1 MTNKSEKMKLIFYK
15 EESADDEYWI
25 AYFIV
30 ISKSL
35 SNFLDLDYIKKFGNY
50 DDRFIFKMGC
60 ISDSFP
66 KYLEDNEIEYTE
78 LCYEIPFR
86 IDDGEECLGKR
97 FDGPNYIGEIWLEDE
112 LKKYEIAFSNNL

>member
-15 EESADDEYWI
+15 EESADDECWI

-35 SNFLDLDYIKKFGNY
+35 SKFLDLDYIKKIGTY
-50 DDRFIFKMGC
+50 DDRFIMGC
-60 ISDSFP
+60 ISDGFP

-78 LCYEIPFR
+78 VCYEIPFR
-86 IDDGEECLGKR
+86 FDDGEDVLGKR

-112 LKKYEIAFSNNL
+112 LKKYEIAFSKSG